1 MSRVAVLIPCYNE
14 AQTIAKVVADHKRLL
29 PQADIFVYD
38 NNSTDDTAKIAKKHG
53 ATVRQEYRQGK
64 GNVIRTMFR
73 DLDYDAYYMV
83 DGDDTYPAEAAQ
95 EMIDLVLSS
104 RADMVIG
111 DRLSSTYFEENKRF
125 GHNFGNKL
133 VRGLIN
139 WLFKSNVRDIMTGQ
153 RAFSH
158 DFVKSFPVI
167 SKGFQVETEMTIHT
181 LDKNLKWSEVSIEYR
196 DRPEGS
202 VSKLNTVSDGIRV
215 ITTIFNM
222 MREFKPVFFF
232 GISGLIVFAIGLVL
246 GFFPVREYFETG
258 SVSKFP
264 SLIVAGVLWVI
275 ALLLWSIGLI
285 TDTINKKYRQQYE
298 INLNILRKIS

>member
-1 MSRVAVLIPCYNE
+1 MTQQKLLRNTALPF
-14 AQTIAKVVADHKRLL
+14 AK
-29 PQADIFVYD
+29 
-38 NNSTDDTAKIAKKHG
+38 N
-53 ATVRQEYRQGK
+53 TVRVKATLSGRCSATWITTPIIWSTG
-64 GNVIRTMFR
+64 
-73 DLDYDAYYMV
+73 
-83 DGDDTYPAEAAQ
+83 
-95 EMIDLVLSS
+95 MIPIL
-104 RADMVIG
+104 
-111 DRLSSTYFEENKRF
+111 
-125 GHNFGNKL
+125 L